1 MKLRFTFIL
10 LLVVEIVSAQK
21 NDYLPKTVLQDSLI
35 QRNRL
40 REYVSIQNKNYKVK
54 NDLDSLTVLIKQEI
68 FLDHYAE
75 AISNIDLYRNNLAA
89 NNWEGTKLFSFEI
102 YSKAKILANKENL
115 NFNTSLLRVLKEKI
129 ENLQESLLIK
139 LKRDIVED
147 ILEYKKKRAEAFSKL
162 SDKTALND
170 SQGTSLMTSIIDY
183 EIFNTVNKIALST
196 LEAKLSEKFIIETV
210 DIKTKN
216 ATLSATIIRKRDL
229 KGRQPVI
236 LYSNIYAIDSKDHLL
251 GMRAATRDYIGVVV
265 NSRGKRNSP
274 DKIEPFEHEA
284 NDMYDVIDW
293 ISKQEW
299 CNGKVGMT
307 GGSYVGFAQWA
318 TLKKPHP
325 ALKTI
330 VPQVS
335 VGIGA
340 MDYPMTNNVF
350 MVYMLPWLSYV
361 TNNNLIDQADFDNY
375 DKWGAIRND
384 YYNKG
389 LKFSDL
395 DSLNGKRNPIFQRWL
410 KHPAHD
416 SYWQK
421 MVPYKEEYSKINIPI
436 LTLTGYYDGDQRGAL
451 YYFNE
456 HNKYNPKAEHYLVIG
471 PYEHLVAQSFPN
483 NEVDGIKLDDTA
495 KINLND
501 LSYDWFDYVL
511 KQKPKPEIL
520 KDKINIQVM
529 GTNQWKNFNS
539 MKKTSNKILKLYLN
553 TNSNVVFTKPAK
565 ESYFNQTVDFKIR
578 KEAKKYYS
586 TGKDSISIRSGH
598 LALESEILDKDIV
611 MNGAFTGN
619 LKLSINKKDI
629 DVSIYLF
636 QIKPNGKI
644 IGLSDYIGRAS
655 YAKNN
660 AKRQLL
666 IPNKIEEIP
675 VQNSIFMGSKIEK
688 GSKLLILFGANKSK
702 AWQINYGT
710 GKDVSEES
718 IEDAKEPLEIKWY
731 NDSYIQIP
739 VLE

>member
-10 LLVVEIVSAQK
+10 LLVVEIVSAQ
-21 NDYLPKTVLQDSLI
+21 NYYLPKTVLQDSLTL
-35 QRNRL
+35 RNKL
-40 REYVSIQNKNYKVK
+40 KEYISIQNKDYKAK
-54 NDLDSLTVLIKQEI
+54 NDLDSLSVLVKQEI

-75 AISNIDLYRNNLAA
+75 AINNINFYRDNLAA
-89 NNWEGTKLFSFEI
+89 NNWDGTKLFSFEV
-102 YSKAKILANKENL
+102 YSRAKILTNKENL
-115 NFNTSLLRVLKEKI
+115 NFTSSLEKVLKEKI
-129 ENLQESLLIK
+129 ESLPESLLIK
-139 LKRDIVED
+139 LKRDIV
-147 ILEYKKKRAEAFSKL
+147 INISEYKKKKTEALSKL
-162 SDKTALND
+162 SDKTAINGNQLN
-170 SQGTSLMTSIIDY
+170 SLMISIIDY
-183 EIFNTVNKIALST
+183 EVLNAVNEMSLSVLQSKI
-196 LEAKLSEKFIIETV
+196 SEKFIIDRV
-210 DIKTKN
+210 DIKTTN
-216 ATLSATIIRKRDL
+216 ATLSATIIRRRDL

-236 LYSNIYAIDSKDHLL
+236 LYSNIYAEDSKDHLL
-251 GMRAATRDYIGVVV
+251 GMRAAIRDYIGVVV
-265 NSRGKRNSP
+265 NSRGKRNSTE
-274 DKIEPFEHEA
+274 KIEPFEHEA

-293 ISKQEW
+293 VSKQEW

-335 VGIGA
+335 VGIGT

-350 MVYMLPWLSYV
+350 MAYMLPWLSYV
-361 TNNNLIDQADFDNY
+361 TNNNLIDQADFDN
-375 DKWGAIRND
+375 DVKWASIRNE

-395 DSLNGKRNPIFQRWL
+395 DSLNGKRNPLFQRWL
-410 KHPAHD
+410 KHPAQD

-421 MVPYKEEYSKINIPI
+421 MVPYKEEFSKINIPI

-471 PYEHLVAQSFPN
+471 PYEHLAAQSFPN

-495 KINLND
+495 KINFTD
-501 LSYDWFDYVL
+501 LSYDWFDYIL

-520 KDKINIQVM
+520 KDKINIQIM
-529 GTNQWKNFNS
+529 GTNQWKNFDS
-539 MKKTSNKILKLYLN
+539 MKKTNNKKMKLYLN
-553 TNSNVVFTKPAK
+553 KELKLVFTKPGK

-586 TGKDSISIRSGH
+586 TGKDSISIRSAH
-598 LALESEILDKDIV
+598 SVLESDILDKDII
-611 MNGAFTGN
+611 MDGAFTGN

-636 QIKPNGKI
+636 QVKPNGKI
-644 IGLSDYIGRAS
+644 ISLSDYIGRAS

-660 AKRQLL
+660 SKRQLL
-666 IPNKIEEIP
+666 TPNKVEEIP
-675 VQNSIFMGSKIEK
+675 VRNSVFMGTKIEK
-688 GSKLLILFGANKSK
+688 GSKFLILFGVNKSK

-718 IEDAKEPLEIKWY
+718 IKDAEEPLEIKWY